1 MDRNEK
7 EGAVI
12 LSPEEKIRNYT
23 QCGWWGTKTLDD
35 LLRKNAAAHPER
47 LAVVDAPNRQIITD
61 GAQQRLSYAAFDAGI
76 DAVAARLL
84 DLGIGR
90 DDIVIIQMPNIVE
103 MILVLLACGRIG
115 AVASPVAVQYREHEL
130 EQIIAKLEPKAIA
143 TVGHCGGFRMAEM
156 AASLIRRGKGST
168 RLLVWGD
175 DVPSGAVSMNDAV
188 PSSAASAR
196 VAASLARWR
205 PSANDIF
212 TICWTSGTESRPK
225 GVPRSHNHWIA
236 IGKVV
241 AAVPALRDGEILM
254 GPFPMINMAAIG
266 GVLVPWMLCAGT
278 AVLHHP
284 FDLTVFLGQIQSER
298 VNYNLAPPPVLN
310 MLLKQK
316 DLLVKFD
323 ISSMRA
329 VCSGSAPLAPWMVQG
344 WQDEYGISIVNYF
357 GSNEGVALASGV
369 ADVPNAT
376 ERATYFPRF
385 GVPGFAWAAGEAVSF
400 ETRLRDRATGDIVTV
415 PGRQGELCIRGAT
428 VFDGYF
434 REPEMTRDAFD
445 ADGFFRSGDLFV
457 IAGEGP
463 APRYYQFVGRSK
475 EIIIRGGQNIS
486 PAEMDNLIAAHP
498 AVAEAACVGLP
509 DEEMGERVCSV
520 VVPRPGASITLE
532 DITAYLKS
540 QHVAIYKWPE
550 RLVLVKQLPR
560 NPVGKIVRSDLRR
573 SALGALAQS

>member
-1 MDRNEK
+1 M
-7 EGAVI
+7 I

-23 QCGWWGTKTLDD
+23 RRGWWGTATLDD
-35 LLRKNAAAHPER
+35 LLHKTVAAHPDR
-47 LAVVDAPNRQIITD
+47 VAVVDAPNRQTITD
-61 GAQQRLSYAAFDAGI
+61 GAPQRLSYAALDARI

-103 MILVLLACGRIG
+103 MLLLLLACGRIG
-115 AVASPVAVQYREHEL
+115 AIASPVAVQYREHEL
-130 EQIIAKLEPKAIA
+130 EQIVAKLEPKAIA
-143 TVGHCGGFRMAEM
+143 TVSHYREFRLAAM
-156 AASLIRRGKGST
+156 AATFLGRTNGPAH
-168 RLLVWGD
+168 LLVWGD
-175 DVPSGAVSMNDAV
+175 NAPAGVVLMNDVA

-196 VAASLARWR
+196 VAASLAQWR
-205 PSANDIF
+205 PGANDIF

-241 AAVPALRDGEILM
+241 AAVPALRDGEVLM

-266 GVLVPWMLCAGT
+266 GVLVPWLLCAGT
-278 AVLHHP
+278 VVLHHP
-284 FDLTVFLGQIQSER
+284 FDLAVFLGQIQSER
-298 VNYNLAPPPVLN
+298 VNYNVAPPPVLN

-316 DLLVKFD
+316 EVLAKFD

-329 VCSGSAPLAPWMVQG
+329 VCSGSAALAPWMVQG
-344 WQDEYGISIVNYF
+344 WHDEYSIGIVNYF
-357 GSNEGVALASGV
+357 GSNEGVALASGM

-376 ERATYFPRF
+376 ERASYFPRF
-385 GVPGFAWAAGEAVSF
+385 GVAGFEWAVGDAVSF
-400 ETRLRDRATGDIVTV
+400 ETRLRDPVSREIVTA

-428 VFDGYF
+428 VFEGYF

-445 ADGFFRSGDLFV
+445 DEGFFCSGDLFV

-486 PAEMDNLIAAHP
+486 PAEIDNLIAAHP

-509 DEEMGERVCSV
+509 DEEMGERLCAV
-520 VVPRPGASITLE
+520 VVPRPGAIITLE

-550 RLVLVKQLPR
+550 RLLLAEQLPR

-573 SALGALAQS
+573 SALDAVTRN